1 MELFPDEHWP
11 EAHRAKARSELRR
24 VCRELALERE
34 RADALRRAAQG
45 RPELLRKAEAAD
57 VRAAAL
63 RAHAAQLRRAA
74 GRLASAA

>member
-11 EAHRAKARSELRR
+11 GGYRAAARRELRR
-24 VCRELALERE
+24 VCLELAMERE

-45 RPELLRKAEAAD
+45 RPDLLRKADAAD

-74 GRLASAA
+74 GRRAAA